1 MPLQFGEVS
10 FRLPKILSSLSLAF
24 CFPSG
29 RSHTLSFLQRRRH
42 DKTQIREA
50 RLEHERLHL
59 AEIRRKQAFP
69 CCLHPNRPQTLWVVP
84 ETCPLILPY
93 FFFWRGIME
102 LKREWMGRS
111 EELRESVLVQMFS
124 TRNEFGRIR
133 LIVRVTLIFEETK
146 QEFFKDYLFEGWK
159 ANPARNTSPVEVAE
173 PAYINEVHKALKGGY
188 RKVYSSLDSLRAERG
203 LLTEEERRNKAG
215 DRSTL
220 PKKVSVLSRGTVS
233 LDTMRAWKREM
244 DYVYAGGEFA

>member
-1 MPLQFGEVS
+1 
-10 FRLPKILSSLSLAF
+10 
-24 CFPSG
+24 
-29 RSHTLSFLQRRRH
+29 
-42 DKTQIREA
+42 
-50 RLEHERLHL
+50 
-59 AEIRRKQAFP
+59 
-69 CCLHPNRPQTLWVVP
+69 
-84 ETCPLILPY
+84 
-93 FFFWRGIME
+93 ME

-133 LIVRVTLIFEETK
+133 KIVRVTLIFEETK

-173 PAYINEVHKALKGGY
+173 PAYINEVAKALKGGY
-188 RKVYSSLDSLRAERG
+188 KKVYSSQDAFWEENTDR
-203 LLTEEERRNKAG
+203 EERMESVRDRN
-215 DRSTL
+215 TL

>member
-1 MPLQFGEVS
+1 
-10 FRLPKILSSLSLAF
+10 
-24 CFPSG
+24 
-29 RSHTLSFLQRRRH
+29 
-42 DKTQIREA
+42 
-50 RLEHERLHL
+50 
-59 AEIRRKQAFP
+59 
-69 CCLHPNRPQTLWVVP
+69 
-84 ETCPLILPY
+84 
-93 FFFWRGIME
+93 ME

-124 TRNEFGRIR
+124 ARNEFGRIR
-133 LIVRVTLIFEETK
+133 KIVRVTLIFEETK

-173 PAYINEVHKALKGGY
+173 PAYINEVAKALKGGY
-188 RKVYSSLDSLRAERG
+188 RKVYSSQDAFWEENTDR
-203 LLTEEERRNKAG
+203 EERMESVRDRN
-215 DRSTL
+215 TL

>member
-1 MPLQFGEVS
+1 
-10 FRLPKILSSLSLAF
+10 
-24 CFPSG
+24 
-29 RSHTLSFLQRRRH
+29 
-42 DKTQIREA
+42 
-50 RLEHERLHL
+50 
-59 AEIRRKQAFP
+59 
-69 CCLHPNRPQTLWVVP
+69 
-84 ETCPLILPY
+84 
-93 FFFWRGIME
+93 ME

-124 TRNEFGRIR
+124 TRNELGRVR
-133 LIVRVTLIFEETK
+133 KIVRVTLIFEETK

-173 PAYINEVHKALKGGY
+173 PAYINEVAKALKGGY
-188 RKVYSSLDSLRAERG
+188 KKVYSSLDSFWEENTDR
-203 LLTEEERRNKAG
+203 EERMESVRDRN
-215 DRSTL
+215 TL

>member
-1 MPLQFGEVS
+1 
-10 FRLPKILSSLSLAF
+10 
-24 CFPSG
+24 
-29 RSHTLSFLQRRRH
+29 
-42 DKTQIREA
+42 
-50 RLEHERLHL
+50 
-59 AEIRRKQAFP
+59 
-69 CCLHPNRPQTLWVVP
+69 
-84 ETCPLILPY
+84 
-93 FFFWRGIME
+93 ME

-124 TRNEFGRIR
+124 ARNEFGRIR
-133 LIVRVTLIFEETK
+133 KIVRVTLIFEETK

-159 ANPARNTSPVEVAE
+159 SARHEVTQAVSTTNGRAIANPSRNTSPVEVAE
-173 PAYINEVHKALKGGY
+173 PAYINEVSKALKGGY

-215 DRSTL
+215 DRNTL

>member
-1 MPLQFGEVS
+1 
-10 FRLPKILSSLSLAF
+10 
-24 CFPSG
+24 
-29 RSHTLSFLQRRRH
+29 
-42 DKTQIREA
+42 
-50 RLEHERLHL
+50 
-59 AEIRRKQAFP
+59 
-69 CCLHPNRPQTLWVVP
+69 
-84 ETCPLILPY
+84 
-93 FFFWRGIME
+93 ME

-111 EELRESVLVQMFS
+111 AELRESVLVQIFS

-133 LIVRVTLIFEETK
+133 KIVRVTLIFEETK
-146 QEFFKDYLFEGWK
+146 QEFFKDYLFEGWR

-173 PAYINEVHKALKGGY
+173 PAYINEVAKALKEGY
-188 RKVYSSLDSLRAERG
+188 KKVYSSLDSLRAERG

-215 DRSTL
+215 DRNTL

>member
-1 MPLQFGEVS
+1 
-10 FRLPKILSSLSLAF
+10 
-24 CFPSG
+24 
-29 RSHTLSFLQRRRH
+29 
-42 DKTQIREA
+42 
-50 RLEHERLHL
+50 
-59 AEIRRKQAFP
+59 
-69 CCLHPNRPQTLWVVP
+69 
-84 ETCPLILPY
+84 
-93 FFFWRGIME
+93 ME

-111 EELRESVLVQMFS
+111 AELRESVLVQMFS

-133 LIVRVTLIFEETK
+133 KIVRVTLIFEETK

-173 PAYINEVHKALKGGY
+173 PAYINEVAKALKGGY
-188 RKVYSSLDSLRAERG
+188 KKVYSSQDAFWEENTDR
-203 LLTEEERRNKAG
+203 EERMESVRDRN
-215 DRSTL
+215 TL